1 MTHAHGTDKPTVP
14 MSEPSA
20 RPKSGIRVAP
30 PHLRLDAD
38 DVAANFADLDPAM
51 TKAEAFAESGRCLFC
66 YDAPCTIAC
75 PTHIDVPGFIK
86 KIQSDNL
93 RGSARVILDANP
105 MGHSCARACPV
116 EVLCEGSCVM
126 HGQGSKPIQIA
137 RLQRHATDALLDH
150 SFLLF
155 TPPPSTGK
163 KVAVL
168 GAGPAGLSCA
178 QELRR
183 YGHDVVV
190 FEAKPKPGGLNT
202 YGIAQYKLT
211 PRTALAEADTI
222 LKLGVTLKTNIVIG
236 KDISFDDVV
245 QGYDGVFV
253 GFGLGGTNR
262 LGIKGEDN
270 AGVVDALTF
279 IEHLKEKPYGQFNV
293 PDQVLVI
300 GAGNTA
306 VDAATQA
313 RRLGAREVT
322 FVYRRGPEDVSAYAY
337 EMELARNDGCSFVF
351 WSSPIEVTGSG
362 AATGLLVKDD
372 DGNATHLPAGL
383 IIKAIGQEKRSAAL
397 KGFGLDVDDK
407 GRLVVDENRKTS
419 REKVWAGGDCVNGGK
434 EIVNAAADG
443 VRAARSM
450 HAAFST

>member
-1 MTHAHGTDKPTVP
+1 MTHAPGHD
-14 MSEPSA
+14 
-20 RPKSGIRVAP
+20 RPKSGIRVAA
-30 PHLRLDAD
+30 PHAKLSAD
-38 DVAANFADLDPAM
+38 DVAHNFLDLDPAM
-51 TKAEAFAESGRCLFC
+51 TRAEALAESGRCLFC
-66 YDAPCTIAC
+66 YDAPCMTAC

-86 KIQSDNL
+86 KIQTDNL

-137 RLQRHATDALLDH
+137 RLQRHATDASLDKN
-150 SFLLF
+150 FVLF
-155 TPPPSTGK
+155 TPPPPTGK

-168 GAGPAGLSCA
+168 GGGPAGLSCA

-190 FEAKPKPGGLNT
+190 YESRPKPGGLNT

-211 PRTALAEADTI
+211 PETALAEADTI
-222 LKLGVTLKTNIVIG
+222 VKLGVTLKTNTVIG
-236 KDISFDDVV
+236 KDVSFDDVV
-245 QGYDGVFV
+245 NGYDGVFV

-262 LGIKGEDN
+262 LGIKGEDLG
-270 AGVVDALTF
+270 GVVDALTF

-293 PDQVLVI
+293 PDRVLVI

-313 RRLGAREVT
+313 RRLGAKEVT
-322 FVYRRGPEDVSAYAY
+322 FVYRRGPEDASAYAY
-337 EMELARNDGCSFVF
+337 EMELARNDGCTFLF
-351 WSSPIEVTGSG
+351 WSSPVEITGEGSVTG
-362 AATGLLVKDD
+362 LKVKDEA
-372 DGNATHLPAGL
+372 GVETHLPAGL
-383 IIKAIGQEKRSAAL
+383 IIKAIGQEKRSTAL

-407 GRLVVDENRKTS
+407 GRLVVDADRKTS
-419 REKVWAGGDCVNGGK
+419 RAKVWAGGDCVNGGK

-443 VRAARSM
+443 VKAARAM
-450 HAAFST
+450 HAVFSAK

>member
-1 MTHAHGTDKPTVP
+1 MTHTD
-14 MSEPSA
+14 
-20 RPKSGIRVAP
+20 RPKSGIRVATP
-30 PHLRLDAD
+30 NARLSAD
-38 DVAANFADLDPAM
+38 DVAANFADIDPAM
-51 TKAEAFAESGRCLFC
+51 TRAEAFAESGRCLFC

-86 KIQSDNL
+86 KIQTDNV
-93 RGSARVILDANP
+93 RGAARVILDANP

-137 RLQRHATDALLDH
+137 RLQRHATDALLDQAKDGKH
-150 SFLLF
+150 WVLF

-168 GAGPAGLSCA
+168 GSGPAGLSCA

-183 YGHDVVV
+183 HGHDVVIY
-190 FEAKPKPGGLNT
+190 EAKPKPGGLNT

-211 PRTALAEADTI
+211 PTTALAEADTI
-222 LKLGVTLKTNIVIG
+222 VKLGITLKTNTVIG
-236 KDISFDDVV
+236 KDVAFDDLVKD
-245 QGYDGVFV
+245 YDGVFV

-270 AGVVDALTF
+270 GGVVDALTF

-293 PDQVLVI
+293 PDRVLVI

-313 RRLGAREVT
+313 RRLGAKEVT
-322 FVYRRGPEDVSAYAY
+322 FVYRRGPEDASAYAY
-337 EMELARNDGCSFVF
+337 EMELARNDGCSFLF
-351 WSSPIEVTGSG
+351 WSHPTEITGEGTVTG
-362 AATGLLVKDD
+362 LKVKDEA
-372 DGNATHLPAGL
+372 GTETLLPAGL

-407 GRLVVDENRKTS
+407 GRLVVDADRKTS
-419 REKVWAGGDCVNGGK
+419 RAKVWAGGDCVNGGK

-443 VRAARSM
+443 VKAAKAM
-450 HAAFST
+450 HVAFSTK